1 MKTNLTSDLPAQKTG
16 RINSGFFC
24 LEVCIMIQPCQD
36 DGAICLYVFTHYNY
50 YILKYRIDLSDCIFS
65 SLKLSCKKDL
75 VLPWNVLPLI
85 VIQSQITNKAQS
97 CFSLKAN
104 DPTSCLVPDRIIQLN
119 IFGIWDDGKRQEH
132 LFCLPSGYKFGIPNY
147 PLELPTPLSWIYT
160 EPVCLYHSKP
170 WYASVTCL

>member
-1 MKTNLTSDLPAQKTG
+1 
-16 RINSGFFC
+16 
-24 LEVCIMIQPCQD
+24 MIQPCQD

-75 VLPWNVLPLI
+75 VLPWNALPLI

-104 DPTSCLVPDRIIQLN
+104 DPTSLSCSWQNHTVKIYLGYEMMGRDRSTYSVYHQDRSLAFQTTFWN
-119 IFGIWDDGKRQEH
+119 
-132 LFCLPSGYKFGIPNY
+132 CLPLSPEYIQRLCACTIPSPGMHLLRACRNFG
-147 PLELPTPLSWIYT
+147 
-160 EPVCLYHSKP
+160 
-170 WYASVTCL
+170 